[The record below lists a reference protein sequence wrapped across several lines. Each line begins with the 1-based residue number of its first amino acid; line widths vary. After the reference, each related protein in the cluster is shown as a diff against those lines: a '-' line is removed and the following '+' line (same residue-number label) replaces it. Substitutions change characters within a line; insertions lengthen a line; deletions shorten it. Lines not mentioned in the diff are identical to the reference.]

1 MAGIDGNIEKA
12 DRRWRRSVSSGLRIA
27 ELLKWHSRDRSAL
40 DIFRNEVIRVFDFT
54 SFATAIHT
62 VLLAKILYSQ
72 IPRIDF
78 CMSVTRT
85 EAVILGWEAP

>member
-1 MAGIDGNIEKA
+1 MAFPRQVGIGY
-12 DRRWRRSVSSGLRIA
+12 LT
-27 ELLKWHSRDRSAL
+27 
-40 DIFRNEVIRVFDFT
+40 NEVIRVFDFT
-54 SFATAIHT
+54 SFATALHT